1 MYSIHRSCY
10 IEVENIHMTHDMVL
24 WYFPTRTFSKW
35 FRANSILLLARA
47 CPFAVLCHVCSA
59 LSALCSAIF
68 NLQIASIRSNDSI
81 RSPHRRRERAKDG
94 KEAEAIHCTKW
105 RLWRPFPSKSLALK
119 IATREGR
126 RGDWRYAG
134 RSEEGG
140 ICCWHWPRPLGGPW
154 SYSRSFFSCRDS

>member
-1 MYSIHRSCY
+1 MESRSRDMYSIHRSCY

-81 RSPHRRRERAKDG
+81 RSPHRRRERESKGRKGGGGNPLHKMAAMAAVSQQKFGTKD
-94 KEAEAIHCTKW
+94 
-105 RLWRPFPSKSLALK
+105 S
-119 IATREGR
+119 
-126 RGDWRYAG
+126 D
-134 RSEEGG
+134 EGG
-140 ICCWHWPRPLGGPW
+140 EERGLEV
-154 SYSRSFFSCRDS
+154 CRQE